1 MPFEVFDK
9 RMTPLAKAPS
19 VTIQRKGIIS
29 INRAAYALIG
39 SPKAVELLYDKDR
52 HIVGLRASDDSVP
65 HAYEVRAQSSAK
77 ETGPLIV
84 AGTAFTSFYGI
95 DTTTSKR
102 WTPYMEADVLCID
115 LSSKGV
121 EIVGNRTAKSS
132 EGVEGDAGE

>member
-29 INRAAYALIG
+29 INRAAYALLG

-52 HIVGLRASDDSVP
+52 RIVGLRASDDSIP
-65 HAYEVRAQSSAK
+65 HAYEVRPQSSAK

-84 AGTAFTSFYGI
+84 AGTAFTNFYGI

-102 WTPYMEADVLCID
+102 WTPYMEDDVLCID

-121 EIVGNRTAKSS
+121 AIVGNRTAKYEDS
-132 EGVEGDAGE
+132 VGDAAEE